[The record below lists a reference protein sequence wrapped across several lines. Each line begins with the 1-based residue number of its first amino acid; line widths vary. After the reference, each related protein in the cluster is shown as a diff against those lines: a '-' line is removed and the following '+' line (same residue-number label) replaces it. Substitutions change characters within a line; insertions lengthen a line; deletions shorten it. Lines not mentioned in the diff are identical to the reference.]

1 MVFTPD
7 TSAAVP
13 RYPSFLSRAKSVLSA
28 WIAEPSQVATVA
40 PSSSALTQCISQR
53 ACIRE
58 ASLVVELGPGTG
70 GTTQALLRQMRGDG
84 QLLAIEKTSSF
95 IGSLH
100 AISDPR
106 LRVQCGDAV
115 DLSAHLESHRLG
127 TPDVVVS
134 GIPFSSLPPMVAE
147 QLISSIYQ
155 NLRSG
160 GVFIAYQLRNKV
172 RHYADPAFGQA
183 DTNRVWWNLPPLK
196 VYSWT
201 R

>member
-1 MVFTPD
+1 MAFTTD

-28 WIAEPSQVATVA
+28 WIAEPTQVATVA
-40 PSSSALTQCISQR
+40 PSSSALTQCIAQR
-53 ACIRE
+53 ACIRD

-70 GTTQALLRQMRGDG
+70 GTTQALLRQMHGDG

-95 IGSLH
+95 IGSLS
-100 AISDPR
+100 AIGDPR
-106 LRVQCGDAV
+106 LQVECGDAV
-115 DLSAHLESHRLG
+115 HLAAHLESHRLG
-127 TPDVVVS
+127 SPDVVVS
-134 GIPFSSLPPMVAE
+134 GIPFSSLPPTVAD

-160 GVFIAYQLRNKV
+160 GVFIAYQLRSKV
-172 RHYADPAFGQA
+172 CHYADPAFGQA
-183 DTNRVWWNLPPLK
+183 DTDRVWWNLPPLK